1 MKNDRTTAEMIVKVI
16 ELIDKKN
23 ITEFYHLVKTI
34 NAYSRKKCEP
44 ELSNLVVIYAPY
56 FDCYIKSRKHCFRKG
71 VIS

>member
-1 MKNDRTTAEMIVKVI
+1 MKNDRTTAEMIAKVT

-34 NAYSRKKCEP
+34 NTYSKKKCEP